1 MKTEWIK
8 INYEADK
15 QQDLIKQAAI
25 YLKNNELVAFPT
37 ETVYGLGANAL
48 NETAVEQIFIAK
60 GRPGDNPLIVH
71 LADPDDFNVIAERI
85 PPYVQKLVEVF
96 SPGPLTYVLPAR
108 AHIPKVTTGGLN
120 TIGLRIPN
128 HPVALALIKESGVPI
143 AAPSANTSGK
153 PSPTNAQHVL
163 EDLDG
168 KISAVVDA
176 GTVAVG
182 LESTVLDCTGEHPM
196 ILRPGS
202 ITKAM
207 LEEVVGRVDID
218 QSLTSEAEKPRSP
231 GMKYRHY
238 APEVPL
244 VLLPREPEQVNQLL
258 QTYHAENKRV
268 VLIGRRQFIELF
280 EVENKVVVSENL
292 AEVAR
297 HLYDYLRTYK
307 KTDVDVILFETFPK
321 EGIGEALMNRLTKAA
336 GDH

>member
-1 MKTEWIK
+1 
-8 INYEADK
+8 
-15 QQDLIKQAAI
+15 
-25 YLKNNELVAFPT
+25 
-37 ETVYGLGANAL
+37 
-48 NETAVEQIFIAK
+48 
-60 GRPGDNPLIVH
+60 
-71 LADPDDFNVIAERI
+71 
-85 PPYVQKLVEVF
+85 
-96 SPGPLTYVLPAR
+96 
-108 AHIPKVTTGGLN
+108 
-120 TIGLRIPN
+120 
-128 HPVALALIKESGVPI
+128 
-143 AAPSANTSGK
+143 
-153 PSPTNAQHVL
+153 
-163 EDLDG
+163 
-168 KISAVVDA
+168 
-176 GTVAVG
+176 
-182 LESTVLDCTGEHPM
+182 
-196 ILRPGS
+196 
-202 ITKAM
+202 
-207 LEEVVGRVDID
+207 VDID

-336 GDH
+336 GD